1 MDPHSSDSTDVVPTP
16 GQVFADQPTE
26 PPLPSSWRAWFT
38 VSILVG
44 IYLNS
49 FLDRQIMGLLVEDI
63 KASLDVS
70 DFKMGL
76 LGGIAF
82 AFFYA
87 TAGLPIG
94 YLVDRTTRTRI
105 VIIGQIFWTI
115 ASFSCGLATR
125 YWQLFM
131 FRFGVGVGE
140 ATKNAKLLAS
150 VVEELG
156 VITGQKA
163 MVTRAR
169 RSISNFHLREGMP
182 IGATVTLRRRRM
194 YEFLDRLVSVA
205 IPRVR
210 DFRGLRTRSFDG
222 RGNFTMGVREQII
235 FPEIDFDKVG
245 QIHGMDITVVT
256 STNKDDE
263 ALALLRA
270 MGFPFRGEIPV
281 IIEHNAN

>member
-1 MDPHSSDSTDVVPTP
+1 M
-16 GQVFADQPTE
+16 E
-26 PPLPSSWRAWFT
+26 PRLLRHYKEYARPKLAEQFQWSNPNQIPKIEKI
-38 VSILVG
+38 V
-44 IYLNS
+44 LN
-49 FLDRQIMGLLVEDI
+49 
-63 KASLDVS
+63 
-70 DFKMGL
+70 
-76 LGGIAF
+76 
-82 AFFYA
+82 
-87 TAGLPIG
+87 
-94 YLVDRTTRTRI
+94 
-105 VIIGQIFWTI
+105 
-115 ASFSCGLATR
+115 
-125 YWQLFM
+125 
-131 FRFGVGVGE
+131 VGVG
-140 ATKNAKLLAS
+140 AASKNAKLLTA
-150 VVEELG
+150 VVDELG

-163 MVTRAR
+163 VVTRAR
-169 RSISNFHLREGMP
+169 RSVSNFQLREGMP
-182 IGATVTLRRRRM
+182 IGATVTLRKSRM

-256 STNKDDE
+256 TTDKDDV